1 MLSFYLSLLETAED
15 QRRFQILYEAY
26 EKRVFAVTLRILD
39 DSVRAEDAAQ
49 QTWLS
54 LLKNWERVSTLS
66 REEIGG
72 YIVTVAKNAAIDLI
86 RVDSRTIPFPDTWDM
101 PDKDGGEDGY
111 AYLVSLIRE
120 MPEGYRRIMELK
132 CVEERSNREIARR
145 LRMNE
150 STVATRVQRGRTIL
164 RERLEKEG
172 FRYA

>member
-15 QRRFQILYEAY
+15 QQRFQRLYEAY

-132 CVEERSNREIARR
+132 CVEEQSNREIAQR

-150 STVATRVQRGRTIL
+150 STVATRIQRGKAML
-164 RERLEKEG
+164 REQLEREG
-172 FRYA
+172 IHYA